1 MLKKILRTRHFKNFS
16 KNWIKTTDFEIV
28 NKDAEELSGMIQN
41 QKEKY
46 QEKLLITETEKPKN
60 QLQNRLVY
68 N

>member
-1 MLKKILRTRHFKNFS
+1 M
-16 KNWIKTTDFEIV
+16 
-28 NKDAEELSGMIQN
+28 NKDAAELSGMIQN